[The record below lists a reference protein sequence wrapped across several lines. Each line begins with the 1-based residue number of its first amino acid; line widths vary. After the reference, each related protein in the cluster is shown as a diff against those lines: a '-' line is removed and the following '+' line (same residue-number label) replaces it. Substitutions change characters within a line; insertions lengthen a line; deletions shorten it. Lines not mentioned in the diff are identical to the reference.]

1 MFATGLTVAVSAAA
15 RQSPDA
21 FLYNLGMAAAS
32 WSRLW
37 RRKGLNELS
46 REAGESFGLAKSLG
60 PVELVALGIGAIIG
74 AGIFLTVGT
83 AAAGQVDPATGH
95 VVRLA
100 AGPAIILSFVVTA
113 VVCGFSALCYA
124 EMASM
129 IPIAGSA
136 YTYAYATMGELAAWI
151 IGWDLLIE
159 YAAGNVAVAISW
171 SGYFN
176 DMLHNLGLLVG
187 AAIGRP
193 GLDWGIPAWLAVCP
207 RAASPEILAAAP
219 RLFGHPIVF
228 NLFAVLIV
236 LALTWLLVVGVK
248 ESSRFNAMMVAV
260 KLAILAFFVAVG
272 LRFFSAAN
280 WVPAAAPTTWKG
292 FAPNGWAGI
301 LSGASI
307 VFFAYIGFDAVS
319 TASEEARNPRRDIPI
334 GILGSLLVCTLV
346 YIAVAAVLTGMVP
359 YTLLNNAEPLTSAI
373 EAHAGQLG
381 GGWLRWSAF
390 LVAFGS
396 VIAHTAVLLVY
407 QLGQPRIFFSM
418 SRDGLLP
425 QWCSRVHPKYRTPVV
440 TTVLTGV
447 AVAACSAFFPIDEI
461 VDLTNIGTLFAFA
474 LVCGGV
480 LILRVAEPDRER
492 PFRAP
497 LVWLVAPLGILSCGA
512 LMAYLPRV
520 TWVRFFVWLLVGL
533 SFYLSMVVWN
543 ESLQRDGVHPATA
556 RWRTALAG
564 CVAAALIA
572 AGSVWLGL
580 WA

>member
-1 MFATGLTVAVSAAA
+1 
-15 RQSPDA
+15 
-21 FLYNLGMAAAS
+21 MA
-32 WSRLW
+32 RLW
-37 RRKGLNELS
+37 RRKGLDELEGDAERDS
-46 REAGESFGLAKSLG
+46 GLAKSLG

-83 AAAGQVDPATGH
+83 AAAGQVDAAGR
-95 VVRLA
+95 VVRYG
-100 AGPAIILSFVVTA
+100 AGPAIIVSFLVTA

-124 EMASM
+124 EMAAM

-136 YTYAYATMGELAAWI
+136 YTYAYATMGELMAWI

-187 AAIGRP
+187 SWVGHP
-193 GLDWGIPAWLAVCP
+193 GLDWGIPQWLAVCP
-207 RAASPEILAAAP
+207 KSASPELLASAP
-219 RLFGHPIVF
+219 HLFGHPVVF

-248 ESSRFNAMMVAV
+248 ESSRFNTVMVSV
-260 KLAILAFFVAVG
+260 KLVILLFFVVIG
-272 LRFFSAAN
+272 ITFFNARN
-280 WVPAAAPTTWKG
+280 WVPAASPTTWKG
-292 FAPNGWAGI
+292 FAPNGWRGI

-319 TASEEARNPRRDIPI
+319 TASEEARDAKRDMPI
-334 GILGSLLVCTLV
+334 GILGSLVVCTVV

-359 YTLLNNAEPLTSAI
+359 YQTLNNAEPLTSAL
-373 EAHAGQLG
+373 EAHAGQLA
-381 GGWLRWSAF
+381 GGWLRFSAF
-390 LVAFGS
+390 LVALGS
-396 VIAHTAVLLVY
+396 VIAHTAVLLVF

-425 QWCSRVHPKYRTPVV
+425 AWCAKIHPKYRTPVV

-447 AVAACSAFFPIDEI
+447 AVALFSAVFPIDEI

-480 LILRVAEPDRER
+480 LVLRVKEPGRDR
-492 PFRAP
+492 PFKTP
-497 LVWLVAPLGILSCGA
+497 LVWLCAPLGILSCFV
-512 LMAYLPRV
+512 LMYFLPTI
-520 TWVRFFVWLLVGL
+520 TWVRFVVWLLVGL

-543 ESLQRDGVHPATA
+543 ERLQEAGVPAQAA
-556 RWRTALAG
+556 RWRTALVG
-564 CVAAALIA
+564 TTAAVVISL
-572 AGSVWLGL
+572 GSVWLGM
-580 WA
+580 WS

>member
-1 MFATGLTVAVSAAA
+1 
-15 RQSPDA
+15 
-21 FLYNLGMAAAS
+21 
-32 WSRLW
+32 
-37 RRKGLNELS
+37 
-46 REAGESFGLAKSLG
+46 
-60 PVELVALGIGAIIG
+60 
-74 AGIFLTVGT
+74 
-83 AAAGQVDPATGH
+83 
-95 VVRLA
+95 
-100 AGPAIILSFVVTA
+100 
-113 VVCGFSALCYA
+113 
-124 EMASM
+124 M

-136 YTYAYATMGELAAWI
+136 YTYAYATMGELMAWI

-176 DMLHNLGLLVG
+176 DMLHNLGLLF
-187 AAIGRP
+187 

-207 RAASPEILAAAP
+207 RGASPEIVAAAP

-272 LRFFSAAN
+272 LRFFSPHN
-280 WVPAAAPTTWKG
+280 WVPVSAPTTWKG

-319 TASEEARNPRRDIPI
+319 TASEEARRPKRDIPI
-334 GILGSLLVCTLV
+334 GILGSLVVCTLV

-425 QWCSRVHPKYRTPVV
+425 KWCSHVHPKYRTPVV

-474 LVCGGV
+474 LVCAGV
-480 LILRVAEPDRER
+480 LVLRVAEPERER
-492 PFRAP
+492 PFRTP
-497 LVWLVAPLGILSCGA
+497 WVWLVAPLGIVSCGA
-512 LMAYLPRV
+512 LMIFLPRV

-543 ESLQRDGVHPATA
+543 ERLQEDGLHPATA

-564 CVAAALIA
+564 CGMAALITV
-572 AGSVWLGL
+572 GSVWLGL
-580 WA
+580 WG